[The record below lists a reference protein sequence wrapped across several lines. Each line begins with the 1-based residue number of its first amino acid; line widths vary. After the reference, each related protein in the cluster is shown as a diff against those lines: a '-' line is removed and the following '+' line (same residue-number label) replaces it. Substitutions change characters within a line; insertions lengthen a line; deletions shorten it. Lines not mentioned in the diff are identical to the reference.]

1 MTFVSNFIKY
11 RELLINLAVKEIKVK
26 YKSAILGL
34 LWALIVPITM
44 MLVFLFIFSTIFNIK
59 ELTAV
64 YLLAALFPWIFLNL
78 SISSGVCC
86 FVDNANI
93 IKKVYFPRE
102 LIPVSI
108 TLSNLFNFV
117 LSILILII
125 LSLASGYKI
134 GFSILYLPV
143 VIIMQA
149 LFVSGIV
156 LILSSLF
163 VYYRDIKYF
172 TEILL
177 TIWFYL
183 TPIFYDQ
190 KLIRGYSETLFKL
203 FLLNPMTGLIV
214 MYRDILMYGSFPS
227 IYLTGFTFFLCVV
240 FFIAGMALNS
250 KLSGFYADYV

>member
-1 MTFVSNFIKY
+1 MGVDCSNNYDACIFVYFFNDIQYQGIDRGISFGGFISLDFFEFINKFGS
-11 RELLINLAVKEIKVK
+11 LL
-26 YKSAILGL
+26 
-34 LWALIVPITM
+34 
-44 MLVFLFIFSTIFNIK
+44 F
-59 ELTAV
+59 
-64 YLLAALFPWIFLNL
+64 
-78 SISSGVCC
+78 CR
-86 FVDNANI
+86 NANI